1 MPSAAPRDPRAG
13 VERVARL
20 AGGTARRRRCEWADR
35 VGVDC
40 RADCA
45 IHGAPRSILEEA
57 GATVLTPPG
66 RTSGLLVFTL
76 AGVDVEA
83 AAATL
88 EARGIV
94 LRWVPQ
100 PRALRV
106 SIGFFNDE
114 QDMARLAAGLDDLT
128 G

>member
-1 MPSAAPRDPRAG
+1 MAQ
-13 VERVARL
+13 ARN
-20 AGGTARRRRCEWADR
+20 
-35 VGVDC
+35 
-40 RADCA
+40 
-45 IHGAPRSILEEA
+45 ILEAA

-66 RTSGLLVFTL
+66 CASGLLVFTL

-114 QDMARLAAGLDDLT
+114 QDLARLAAGLNGLT